1 MATEAELLPAQIDRI
16 AGVVEGMAEK
26 LESFLSATLPEIGR
40 SEVSAAYVAQTL
52 ENTYTALETLFLRI
66 SQHFENALADERWHA
81 DLLDKM
87 TLHID
92 GVREPVI
99 ADETQR
105 LLHELRRFRHFK
117 RYYYEMD
124 YDWARLDYL
133 CDVYRRV
140 MPLVRRDLDR
150 FRGFLQRTLK
160 C

>member
-1 MATEAELLPAQIDRI
+1 
-16 AGVVEGMAEK
+16 
-26 LESFLSATLPEIGR
+26 
-40 SEVSAAYVAQTL
+40 
-52 ENTYTALETLFLRI
+52 
-66 SQHFENALADERWHA
+66 
-81 DLLDKM
+81 M

-105 LLHELRRFRHFK
+105 LLHELRRFRHCK

-140 MPLVRRDLDR
+140 IPLVRRDLDR
-150 FRGFLQRTLK
+150 FRGFLQQTLG
-160 C
+160 

>member
-1 MATEAELLPAQIDRI
+1 MDRSDTRGEAVTSPAELRRMRARFERRAEERQALLAKRLCQARADFERIVDHVWATYRPRRIWQWGSLIDD
-16 AGVVEGMAEK
+16 GHFSE
-26 LESFLSATLPEIGR
+26 R
-40 SEVSAAYVAQTL
+40 S
-52 ENTYTALETLFLRI
+52 
-66 SQHFENALADERWHA
+66 
-81 DLLDKM
+81 DK
-87 TLHID
+87 
-92 GVREPVI
+92 PVI

-140 MPLVRRDLDR
+140 LPLVRRDLDR
-150 FRGFLQRTLK
+150 FRGFLQRTLQ

>member
-16 AGVVEGMAEK
+16 AGVVEGMAAK
-26 LESFLSATLPEIGR
+26 LESFLTATLPDIGR

-52 ENTYTALETLFLRI
+52 ENTYTALETLFLRK
-66 SQHFENALADERWHA
+66 HFENALADERWHA

-87 TLHID
+87 TLHIA
-92 GVREPVI
+92 GVRERVI
-99 ADETQR
+99 ADETLR

-150 FRGFLQRTLK
+150 FRGFLQRTLE

>member
-1 MATEAELLPAQIDRI
+1 MATEAELLPAQIERI
-16 AGVVEGMAEK
+16 TGVVDGMAAK
-26 LESFLSATLPEIGR
+26 LETFLTCELPRIGR

-66 SQHFENALADERWHA
+66 SQHFENALAEDRWHA

-87 TLHID
+87 TLHVD

-99 ADETQR
+99 DDRTQR
-105 LLHELRRFRHFK
+105 LLHELRRFRHF
-117 RYYYEMD
+117 RRNYYEMD

-140 MPLVRRDLDR
+140 VPLVRRDLDR
-150 FRGFLQRTLK
+150 FRGFLARTLS
-160 C
+160 